1 MASSLPAITPPNP
14 LIGRAARGSCEPGS
28 TFFSWR
34 PILICPSRS
43 DLGSGVEWRGREGGT
58 WCPRPR
64 APAPAGA
71 GPWHSAAGS
80 RRRSGPAGSEQPP
93 SLGPEEQREEED
105 LRLWELEEEVEVQG
119 LVARSLVVEEE
130 ALQLKLMEQGLEEQG
145 RVLEEVVLECMGLV
159 QMEEVLVEVGP
170 MLLPVEEEVLA
181 VQVRRMAR

>member
-1 MASSLPAITPPNP
+1 M
-14 LIGRAARGSCEPGS
+14 
-28 TFFSWR
+28 
-34 PILICPSRS
+34 
-43 DLGSGVEWRGREGGT
+43 
-58 WCPRPR
+58 
-64 APAPAGA
+64 
-71 GPWHSAAGS
+71 
-80 RRRSGPAGSEQPP
+80 
-93 SLGPEEQREEED
+93 GPEEQRGEEV

>member
-1 MASSLPAITPPNP
+1 M
-14 LIGRAARGSCEPGS
+14 
-28 TFFSWR
+28 
-34 PILICPSRS
+34 
-43 DLGSGVEWRGREGGT
+43 
-58 WCPRPR
+58 
-64 APAPAGA
+64 
-71 GPWHSAAGS
+71 GP
-80 RRRSGPAGSEQPP
+80 Q
-93 SLGPEEQREEED
+93 EQREEED
-105 LRLWELEEEVEVQG
+105 LRLWDLEEEVEVQG

>member
-1 MASSLPAITPPNP
+1 M
-14 LIGRAARGSCEPGS
+14 
-28 TFFSWR
+28 
-34 PILICPSRS
+34 
-43 DLGSGVEWRGREGGT
+43 
-58 WCPRPR
+58 
-64 APAPAGA
+64 
-71 GPWHSAAGS
+71 
-80 RRRSGPAGSEQPP
+80 
-93 SLGPEEQREEED
+93 GPEEQREEED